1 MKLIVPSSLEEISL
15 SKYQRYL
22 KEFEYSKSQKNQET
36 YLGLKMIEIFC
47 EVTED
52 QAKQIDSD
60 SANKVIKI
68 LVDLLSVEQPLVES
82 FKLGDI
88 NFGWIPKLDNLSFG
102 EFLDV
107 NNNIDN
113 WENMVTAMAVLYRPI
128 TGRAAD
134 GKYLIEKYEGDK
146 YHEILKEMPLNVVLG
161 ATVFFWNLGL
171 DLVNSTLCSLEE
183 EMNKMSTRQKAS
195 FQKSGDGLLVSLN
208 SLKMTLQKLKRLPN

>member
-22 KEFEYSKSQKNQET
+22 KEFEYSKSKKNQET
-36 YLGLKMIEIFC
+36 YLGLKMLEIFC
-47 EVTED
+47 EITED

-60 SANKVIKI
+60 SANKVVKI
-68 LVDLLSVEQPLVES
+68 LVDLLSQEQKLVES
-82 FKLGDI
+82 FNLGGI
-88 NFGWIPKLDNLSFG
+88 QFGWIPKLDNLSFG

-113 WENMVTAMAVLYRPI
+113 WEDIVIAMGVLYRPI
-128 TGRAAD
+128 TGRTTD

-146 YHEILKEMPLNVVLG
+146 YHEILKDMPLNVVLG

-171 DLVNSTLCSLEE
+171 DLVTSILNSLES
-183 EMNKMSTRQKAS
+183 EMNKMSSQQRAS
-195 FQKSGDGLLVSLN
+195 FQESGDGLLHSLN
-208 SLKMTLQKLKRLPN
+208 SLKMTLHELKRLPS

>member
-36 YLGLKMIEIFC
+36 YLGLKMLEIFC
-47 EVTED
+47 EITED

-60 SANKVIKI
+60 SANKVVRI
-68 LVDLLSVEQPLVES
+68 LVDLLSQEQTLVES
-82 FKLGDI
+82 FNLGGI

-107 NNNIDN
+107 NNNIDK
-113 WENMVTAMAVLYRPI
+113 WEDMVTAMGVLYRPV
-128 TGRAAD
+128 TGRAKD

-146 YHEILKEMPLNVVLG
+146 YHEILKEMPLSVVLG

-171 DLVNSTLCSLEE
+171 DLVTSILNSLEE
-183 EMNKMSTRQKAS
+183 EMSKMSSVQRAS
-195 FQKSGDGLLVSLN
+195 FQESGDGLLHSLN
-208 SLKMTLQKLKRLPN
+208 SLKMTLQELKRLPS

>member
-82 FKLGDI
+82 FKIGGI

-113 WENMVTAMAVLYRPI
+113 WEDIVIAMGVLYRPV
-128 TGRAAD
+128 TGKAKD
-134 GKYLIEKYEGDK
+134 GKYLIEKYKGDK
-146 YHEILKEMPLNVVLG
+146 YHEILKEMPLSVVLG

-171 DLVNSTLCSLEE
+171 DLVTSTLCSLEE
-183 EMNKMSTRQKAS
+183 EMSKMSTRQRAS
-195 FQKSGDGLLVSLN
+195 FQESGDGLLVSLN
-208 SLKMTLQKLKRLPN
+208 SLKMTLQELKRLPS

>member
-22 KEFEYSKSQKNQET
+22 KEFEYSKSQKSQET

-68 LVDLLSVEQPLVES
+68 LVDLLSVEQPLTES
-82 FKLGDI
+82 FKLGGI
-88 NFGWIPKLDNLSFG
+88 EFGWIPKLDNLSFG
-102 EFLDV
+102 EFLDL

-113 WENMVTAMAVLYRPI
+113 WEEMVTAMGVLYRPV
-128 TGRAAD
+128 TGRAKD

-171 DLVNSTLCSLEE
+171 DLVTSTLCSLEE

-195 FQKSGDGLLVSLN
+195 FQKNGDGLLHSLN
-208 SLKMTLQKLKRLPN
+208 SLKTMLQELKRLPN

>member
-36 YLGLKMIEIFC
+36 YLGLKMLEIFC
-47 EVTED
+47 EITED

-60 SANKVIKI
+60 SANKVVRI
-68 LVDLLSVEQPLVES
+68 LVDLLSQEQTLVES
-82 FKLGDI
+82 FNLGGI
-88 NFGWIPKLDNLSFG
+88 QFGWIPKLDNLSFG

-113 WENMVTAMAVLYRPI
+113 WEDIVTAMGVLYRPV
-128 TGRAAD
+128 TGRATD

-146 YHEILKEMPLNVVLG
+146 YHEILKEMPLSVVLG
-161 ATVFFWNLGL
+161 ATVFFWNLG
-171 DLVNSTLCSLEE
+171 
-183 EMNKMSTRQKAS
+183 
-195 FQKSGDGLLVSLN
+195 
-208 SLKMTLQKLKRLPN
+208 

>member
-1 MKLIVPSSLEEISL
+1 MKLIVPSTLEEISL

-22 KEFEYSKSQKNQET
+22 KEFEYSKSQKSQET

-82 FKLGDI
+82 FNLGGI

-113 WENMVTAMAVLYRPI
+113 WEDIVIAMGVLYRPI
-128 TGRAAD
+128 TGRTAD

-171 DLVNSTLCSLEE
+171 DLVMSTLCSLDE
-183 EMNKMSTRQKAS
+183 EMNKMNSRQRAS
-195 FQKSGDGLLVSLN
+195 FQKSGDGLLHSLN
-208 SLKMTLQKLKRLPN
+208 SLKTMLLKLKRLPN

>member
-1 MKLIVPSSLEEISL
+1 MKLIVPSTLEEISL

-22 KEFEYSKSQKNQET
+22 KEFEYSKSLKNQET

-47 EVTED
+47 EVTEE

-68 LVDLLSVEQPLVES
+68 LVDLLSVEQTLVES
-82 FKLGDI
+82 FNLGGVQ
-88 NFGWIPKLDNLSFG
+88 FGWIPKIDNLSFG
-102 EFLDV
+102 EFLDL

-113 WENMVTAMAVLYRPI
+113 WDNMVIAMGVLYRPI

-134 GKYLIEKYEGDK
+134 RKYLIEKYEGDK
-146 YHEILKEMPLNVVLG
+146 YHEILKEMPLSVVLG

-171 DLVNSTLCSLEE
+171 DLVTSTLCSLEE
-183 EMNKMSTRQKAS
+183 EANKMSTRQRAN
-195 FQKSGDGLLVSLN
+195 FQKNGDGLLHSLN
-208 SLKMTLQKLKRLPN
+208 SLKTMLQELKKLPN

>member
-22 KEFEYSKSQKNQET
+22 KEFEYSKSLKNQET

-113 WENMVTAMAVLYRPI
+113 WEDIVIAMGVLYRPI

-171 DLVNSTLCSLEE
+171 DLVMSTLCSLDE
-183 EMNKMSTRQKAS
+183 EMNKMSTRQRAS
-195 FQKSGDGLLVSLN
+195 FQKNGDGLLLSLN
-208 SLKMTLQKLKRLPN
+208 SLKTMLLKLKRLPN